1 MFVITFK
8 FSKLYEVCIF
18 KKVFDPEEQDES
30 TTKIYMNKFA
40 IDEEGQFE
48 IHVKH
53 CNDKYLIGEEDSY
66 NAAEEVMFRLQQGS
80 GDFHI

>member
-40 IDEEGQFE
+40 IDEEDQFE

-53 CNDKYLIGEEDSY
+53 CNDKYDY
-66 NAAEEVMFRLQQGS
+66 NENN
-80 GDFHI
+80 IY